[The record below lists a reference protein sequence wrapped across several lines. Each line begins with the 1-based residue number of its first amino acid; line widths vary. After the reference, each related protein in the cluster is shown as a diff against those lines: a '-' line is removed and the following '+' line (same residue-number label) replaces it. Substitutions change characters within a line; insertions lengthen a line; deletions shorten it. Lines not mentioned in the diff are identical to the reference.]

1 MTTPLFTVEFKKTAA
16 KELAAL
22 ERIDQARIAA
32 AIEVL
37 AEDPYPRGSKKL
49 KDVNAWRIRIGDFRV
64 IYEIH
69 ENQLVVWVIRVAKRN
84 EAKCTR
90 KNRRPYDPRSEKP
103 FLPARSASC
112 GNIPLNYTPHLQ
124 Q

>member
-1 MTTPLFTVEFKKTAA
+1 LTTPLFTVEFKKTAA

-37 AEDPYPRGSKKL
+37 AEDPYLRGSKKL

-69 ENQLVVWVIRVAKRN
+69 ENQLVVWVI
-84 EAKCTR
+84 
-90 KNRRPYDPRSEKP
+90 
-103 FLPARSASC
+103 
-112 GNIPLNYTPHLQ
+112 
-124 Q
+124 

>member
-1 MTTPLFTVEFKKTAA
+1 LTTPLFTVEFKKTAA

-37 AEDPYPRGSKKL
+37 AEDPYLRGSKKL
-49 KDVNAWRIRIGDFRV
+49 KEVNAWRIRIGDFRV

-69 ENQLVVWVIRVAKRN
+69 ENQLVVWVI
-84 EAKCTR
+84 
-90 KNRRPYDPRSEKP
+90 
-103 FLPARSASC
+103 
-112 GNIPLNYTPHLQ
+112 
-124 Q
+124 